1 MPSGQRPRNRLLQA
15 LPEADYEALRPH
27 LEVAVGDTT
36 LVEAGAA
43 LTQVYLPQVYLPHA
57 GAVSMV
63 VNLSEGQAVEVAMIG
78 RDSVVGASTALVDGI
93 SLSDLVVLIPGV
105 TVTPISRPVVKCR
118 RVFFWQRQLPNLFCL
133 FVESSG

>member
-1 MPSGQRPRNRLLQA
+1 
-15 LPEADYEALRPH
+15 
-27 LEVAVGDTT
+27 
-36 LVEAGAA
+36 
-43 LTQVYLPQVYLPHA
+43 
-57 GAVSMV
+57 MV